1 VGRIYFYQVKPDA
14 KRVLWR
20 VDVPVGLRR
29 YRSANFKYK
38 KAAERFYLVVKRELK
53 KASRWSVL
61 DFLTSGNKLWD
72 AVEALRLLGEVD
84 KGHWTTRLRRAAAL
98 LVMLEENI
106 ARKPGPFV
114 EPLGRGIELSP
125 QMHRLLVA
133 LARRKGAEV
142 NDLVAGYLS
151 RMVKEESEAGIVGE
165 GRIRVGDMYRSA
177 A

>member
-1 VGRIYFYQVKPDA
+1 
-14 KRVLWR
+14 
-20 VDVPVGLRR
+20 
-29 YRSANFKYK
+29 
-38 KAAERFYLVVKRELK
+38 
-53 KASRWSVL
+53 L